1 MPLSGEGGKHM
12 KNLFKAEIVMVD
24 ENLFYTQRVYNG
36 VFYNLVNKII
46 KPQLLN
52 EYSTIEEAVA
62 SIAK

>member
-36 VFYNLVNKII
+36 VFHNLINKIM
-46 KPQLLN
+46 KPQLLS
-52 EYSTIEEAVA
+52 EYSTIEEAAA

>member
-1 MPLSGEGGKHM
+1 M

-36 VFYNLVNKII
+36 VFHNLINKIM